1 MKGAAAD
8 LSVETEAGNDLSVE
22 TEAGNVVIVVD
33 VVFINKT

>member
-1 MKGAAAD
+1 MKGAAA
-8 LSVETEAGNDLSVE
+8 DLSVE

>member
-8 LSVETEAGNDLSVE
+8 LSVETEAGY
-22 TEAGNVVIVVD
+22 VVIVVD

>member
-8 LSVETEAGNDLSVE
+8 LSVETEV
-22 TEAGNVVIVVD
+22 GNVVIVVD